1 MALTTRRQHSGG
13 AIQTTLSVG
22 IGAGD
27 LSITLAA
34 STGWPDGS
42 IGPFFAVLDRGLTGE
57 EKILITSRSANV
69 LTVTSRG
76 ADGTTATTHASGA
89 AIFPVWTAIEADE
102 ANAHSSTGTAVH
114 GVAGALVGAGDVQT
128 LTNKSID
135 FGSNTITGEPVTI
148 GFGMPGACT
157 VRTSNIEYLVTRP
170 LSLTG
175 FLSRINAG
183 TGVSVQL
190 LKNGA
195 SAGNPSVGVFTTATT
210 QTFAA
215 VAYARGDRLGV
226 QITNAGSSASDLSVS
241 CDATF
246 TA

>member
-42 IGPFFAVLDRGLTGE
+42 VGPFFAVLDRGLTSE

-69 LTVTSRG
+69 LTLSARG
-76 ADGTTATTHASGA
+76 VDGTTATTHASGA

-102 ANAHSSTGTAVH
+102 ANAHSSTGTGVH
-114 GVAGALVGAGDVQT
+114 GVAVVVGTTDAQT
-128 LTNKSID
+128 LTGKSID
-135 FGSNTITGEPVTI
+135 FGSNTITGEPATI

-195 SAGNPSVGVFTTATT
+195 SAGNPSVGVFTTPTT
-210 QTFAA
+210 QTFTA
-215 VAYARGDRLGV
+215 VAFVRGDRLGV

>member
-42 IGPFFAVLDRGLTGE
+42 VGPFFAVLDRGLTSE
-57 EKILITSRSANV
+57 EKILVTSRSANL
-69 LTVTSRG
+69 LTLATRG
-76 ADGTTATTHASGA
+76 VDGTTATTHASGA

-102 ANAHSSTGTAVH
+102 ANAHSSTGTGVH
-114 GVAGALVGAGDVQT
+114 GVAAAVVGTTDTQT

-135 FGSNTITGEPVTI
+135 YGSNTITGEPVTI

-157 VRTSNIEYLVTRP
+157 VRTSNIEYLCSKP

-175 FLSRINAG
+175 FLSRVNAG
-183 TGVSVQL
+183 SGVSVQL
-190 LKNGA
+190 LKNG
-195 SAGNPSVGVFTTATT
+195 SAAGTNAAGVFTTAITT
-210 QTFAA
+210 SFTA
-215 VAYARGDRLGV
+215 VAFARGDRMGV